1 MLRCFL
7 NERFLAVSAWF
18 RVIGGFDSDG
28 TTHCFDGVAAMGVAS
43 SIWLRLGCISIG
55 EALRFLAMLNPFEPT
70 AKASVGLW
78 TCHLE
83 RAFLRS
89 RIPYPAR
96 NYLIVFLFP
105 SRPR

>member
-70 AKASVGLW
+70 AKLAWGCGRATLKGLS
-78 TCHLE
+78 C
-83 RAFLRS
+83 AAGF
-89 RIPYPAR
+89 RILAR